1 VIAAQNTNKKFR
13 PFEMDGCVASLDDD
27 ETEEERKAISVQK
40 FTSNVTMVACELK
53 DDKTKALYEKMNTGG
68 GSSSNIRTEKQLAFE
83 RSSFSQRLQ
92 TENPFEDFRRA
103 VEDAVIAK
111 SKRPKKVFQP
121 DQAFYKESDDI
132 GMCLSMHQ
140 PWASLLVHGFKR
152 FEGREWTSKFRGPLY
167 IHATQRRP
175 EQPEIDEVEGMYR
188 ALYRSVGDHLPAF
201 PERYLTGCL
210 VGRIDLVDVIS

>member
-1 VIAAQNTNKKFR
+1 MIAAQNTNKKFR
-13 PFEMDGCVASLDDD
+13 PFEMAGCVASLDDD

-53 DDKTKALYEKMNTGG
+53 DDKTQALYEKMNTGG
-68 GSSSNIRTEKQLAFE
+68 GSSSNTRTEKQLAFE

-121 DQAFYKESDDI
+121 DQAFYKEHLKCHADYKSGSAYEFFKVLKRDMRSYPMKRLGGQLSLARPDI
-132 GMCLSMHQ
+132 
-140 PWASLLVHGFKR
+140 R
-152 FEGREWTSKFRGPLY
+152 KFV
-167 IHATQRRP
+167 RP
-175 EQPEIDEVEGMYR
+175 VMDNKKI
-188 ALYRSVGDHLPAF
+188 
-201 PERYLTGCL
+201 ERYKRPHVFMQRL
-210 VGRIDLVDVIS
+210 VTEIER